1 MRKIRTKTQ
10 GRIFSSIDQI
20 LWCYS
25 FFVEKLQKIYMSNLQ
40 IVINISTSLHVIYI
54 TAKME
59 FDTAKLFALIESV
72 QILIL
77 LIEDY
82 DLENWLTEKGYSE
95 QEVLKLI
102 L

>member
-1 MRKIRTKTQ
+1 M
-10 GRIFSSIDQI
+10 
-20 LWCYS
+20 
-25 FFVEKLQKIYMSNLQ
+25 EKLQQIYMSNLQ
-40 IVINISTSLHVIYI
+40 IVINISASLHVTYI
-54 TAKME
+54 IAKRE

-72 QILIL
+72 QVLIL

>member
-1 MRKIRTKTQ
+1 M
-10 GRIFSSIDQI
+10 DQL

-25 FFVEKLQKIYMSNLQ
+25 FFVEKLQQIYMSNLQ
-40 IVINISTSLHVIYI
+40 IVISISTSLHVTYI
-54 TAKME
+54 TAKRE
-59 FDTAKLFALIESV
+59 FDTAKLFALTESV
-72 QILIL
+72 QVLIL

-102 L
+102 LQAIDFSRTVG